1 MNIFQLVGIS
11 VVGAVFSVILRR
23 YRPEFAM
30 FTAMATGLILL
41 TCMLGALDKVFSMV
55 DEMVRNTGVDRK
67 YFVVLIKIIG
77 VSYIAEISGE
87 ICRDAGEGAIAA
99 KIEMVGKMFIMLLA
113 MPIIKTFLEVCID
126 AISML

>member
-1 MNIFQLVGIS
+1 MNIFQLVGIA

-30 FTAMATGLILL
+30 FTAMATGIILL
-41 TCMLGALDKVFSMV
+41 TYMLGALDKVFSMV
-55 DEMVRNTGVDRK
+55 DEMVRNTGVDSK

>member
-1 MNIFQLVGIS
+1 MNIFQLVGIA

-41 TCMLGALDKVFSMV
+41 TYMLGALDKVFSMV

>member
-1 MNIFQLVGIS
+1 MNIFQLVGIA

-41 TCMLGALDKVFSMV
+41 AYMLGALDKVFSMV